1 MAFEFKLP
9 DIGEGVV
16 EGEIVQWLV
25 SAGDTIT
32 EDQPLVEIMTDKATV
47 EIPSP
52 KAGTVVETKGAEG
65 DTVPVGNV
73 LVVIDADGGGAAE
86 PAKQESAPQPAA
98 EPTPATASA
107 GAQAS
112 AGTQTPSSESKAP
125 ASASPAPAKAEEPAS
140 APAPAPAPAMAEAS
154 TAAPAAA
161 VDTGSFDGR
170 KILAAPAVRK
180 LAREKGIDLSR
191 VPASGSRGRVTREDV
206 EQFAAGGGA
215 AVGDGL
221 RIATEAVDE
230 RVPFRG
236 MRRKIAEG
244 MVRSK
249 TTIPHFTYVDEC
261 DVTELKQFREKSKEH
276 ASELGGRLTY
286 LPYIIKALIHG
297 FRKYPMLNSTLD
309 EENNEIVMRKNY
321 NIGIAAATPQG
332 LIVPVVKNCESRTML
347 DISKEVYR
355 VATEARD
362 GKSKI
367 DDLKGGTFTITNLG
381 PMGGLLATPIINFPE
396 VAILGIHK
404 MRTVPKWEDG
414 EWIPRDVMNL
424 SISLD
429 HRLIDGANGAEFL
442 QYVIRYLENPWL
454 LLVESI

>member
-25 SAGDTIT
+25 SSGDTVT

-52 KAGTVVETKGAEG
+52 KAGTVVETKGSEG

-73 LVVIDADGGGAAE
+73 LVVIDTDGSGAAA
-86 PAKQESAPQPAA
+86 PAKEESAP
-98 EPTPATASA
+98 EPKK
-107 GAQAS
+107 
-112 AGTQTPSSESKAP
+112 EEAP
-125 ASASPAPAKAEEPAS
+125 EPAPAKSAEPKESAPASKPAAREEPA
-140 APAPAPAPAMAEAS
+140 PAAS
-154 TAAPAAA
+154 GGHETATAAPAAA
-161 VDTGSFDGR
+161 VDSGSFDGR

-206 EQFAAGGGA
+206 EQFAAGGGVA
-215 AVGDGL
+215 AGDGL
-221 RIATEAVDE
+221 RLATEAVDE

-249 TTIPHFTYVDEC
+249 TTIPHFTYVEEV
-261 DVTELKQFREKSKEH
+261 DVTELKKFREKSKEY

-286 LPYIIKALIHG
+286 LPYVIKALIHG

-404 MRTVPKWEDG
+404 MRVVPKWEDG
-414 EWIPRDVMNL
+414 EWVPRDVMNL

-429 HRLIDGANGAEFL
+429 HRLVDGADGAEFL